1 MADFRFDN
9 NTADDM
15 VPCAWPLPRDSSTW
29 TAVDLLHSSAGVLAG
44 APHLYYRGAD
54 NAHLSDELL
63 RVAMLP
69 NLRRRLAD
77 TEQQTVD
84 EARAAGHTWAEIG
97 EQLGVTKQAASLRYG
112 TAK

>member
-44 APHLYYRGAD
+44 AKQICVPSEEW
-54 NAHLSDELL
+54 LSGELA
-63 RVAMLP
+63 RVAVLP
-69 NLRRRLAD
+69 QLRRLLAD
-77 TEQQTVD
+77 TEQQIVD

-112 TAK
+112 AAK